1 MASVNDKLT
10 FRVVLVGDSE
20 AGKTSIVHRLVRN
33 EFEPGQKPT
42 VGAVF
47 QTVARDIGGKSAMM
61 QIWDTAGQEKYRSIG
76 PIYYRNASAAIAV
89 FDIMIEDFQSSLDSW
104 IISVRRNASDP
115 LIFIAGNKSD
125 LLPHDES
132 EAKTRIREFA
142 SKHQAPF
149 FLVSAKTGRNIEA
162 LFDAVFDA
170 LLAIKHVQM
179 QFIIE
184 EELAPNTRKDCC

>member
-1 MASVNDKLT
+1 MASLSENLT

-33 EFEPGQKPT
+33 EFDPSQKAT

-47 QTVARDIGGKSAMM
+47 QTVARDIGGKSAIM

-89 FDIMIEDFQSSLDSW
+89 FDITIEDFQSSLDNW

-132 EAKTRIREFA
+132 EAEARIKEFG
-142 SKHQAPF
+142 SKHEAPF
-149 FLVSAKTGRNIEA
+149 FLVSAKTGRNIDA

-170 LLAIKHVQM
+170 LIQAKQVPM
-179 QFIIE
+179 QPIVE
-184 EELAPNTRKDCC
+184 EELTPATQTGCC